1 VLVGFFLLFVGALYA
16 FARLFA
22 APAVVMLEERGGPAA
37 IARAA
42 ALTRGSTWE
51 VVKALMLVWLVYL
64 IALVAAAFLSGIVLS
79 LGQSLTALQ
88 VASQVVG
95 VLFTVLVYPLISV
108 VQTLLYYD
116 LRIRKEGF
124 DIELMAQRLEMP
136 APESAAY

>member
-1 VLVGFFLLFVGALYA
+1 
-16 FARLFA
+16 
-22 APAVVMLEERGGPAA
+22 MLEERGGPAA